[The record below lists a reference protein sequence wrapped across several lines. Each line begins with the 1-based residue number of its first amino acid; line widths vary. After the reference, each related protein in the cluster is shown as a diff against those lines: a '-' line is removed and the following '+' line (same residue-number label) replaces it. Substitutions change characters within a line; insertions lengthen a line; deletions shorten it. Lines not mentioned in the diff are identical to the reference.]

1 MSYHEHQRSFLD
13 KHFGAVLALCVG
25 SAILVLAII
34 IGVTE
39 YDHNIDREQTYNE
52 LYSNYSCD
60 KLIWEK
66 QWEDKKVWK
75 DSLELKILTK
85 YLAEKRCGV

>member
-13 KHFGAVLALCVG
+13 KHFGVVLGSCVG

-39 YDHNIDREQTYNE
+39 YDHNIDREQSYNE